1 MSRSKGEDDMA
12 ARRTGV
18 PLAGMAG
25 LVGTFA
31 LLVFV
36 VMTVWASL
44 ATVDAG
50 HVGVVTQ
57 FGQTTGTVLR
67 PGLNVK
73 VPYLQGVKHFE
84 TRVIRSNV
92 NDASAASK
100 DLQEVSADIVVGYR
114 VNPAFV
120 VDIFNTL
127 GEDYSVRVLNPAIQE
142 ALKATVAQFTASE
155 LITRRAEV
163 RAQMQTLIDS
173 RVQRYNIDV
182 PELNIV
188 NLDFSREFNAAIE
201 ASNTAR
207 QKVIEEEQKLRQIEV
222 SARQKIVEANAQA
235 EATITRAKAE
245 SEANA
250 LINASLTDRVLQLRT
265 LEKWNGILPSVTGGA
280 VPFVSVPT
288 AAPAAR

>member
-1 MSRSKGEDDMA
+1 MEPRPALPFAIG
-12 ARRTGV
+12 G
-18 PLAGMAG
+18 G
-25 LVGTFA
+25 LGAIAIFVFLVLT
-31 LLVFV
+31 LLS
-36 VMTVWASL
+36 SL

-57 FGQTTGTVLR
+57 FGQTTGTVLK
-67 PGLNVK
+67 PGLNFK
-73 VPYLQGVKHFE
+73 VPYVQGVKHFE

-92 NDASAASK
+92 NDAKAASK
-100 DLQEVSADIVVGYR
+100 DLQDVSADIVVGYR
-114 VNPAFV
+114 VDPAFV
-120 VDIFNTL
+120 VDIYNTL
-127 GEDYSVRVLNPAIQE
+127 GEDYASRILGPAIQE
-142 ALKATVAQFTASE
+142 ALKATTAQFTASE
-155 LITRRAEV
+155 LITRRGEV

-173 RVQRYNIDV
+173 RVQRYQIDV

-188 NLDFSREFNAAIE
+188 NLDFSKEFNAAIE

-222 SARQKIVEANAQA
+222 SARQRIVEANAQA

-245 SEANA
+245 AEANA

-280 VPFVSVPT
+280 VPFVNVPT
-288 AAPAAR
+288 PAPAAR